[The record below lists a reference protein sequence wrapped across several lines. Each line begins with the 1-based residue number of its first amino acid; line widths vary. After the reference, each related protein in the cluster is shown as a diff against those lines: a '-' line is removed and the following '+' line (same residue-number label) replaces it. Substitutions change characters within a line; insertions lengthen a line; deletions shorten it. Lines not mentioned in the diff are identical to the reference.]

1 MEEKTMDPFSVL
13 AEEHSVDDTI
23 IPLPPRLKKV
33 WGGDFRIVGVRPER
47 ARVLANFVETL
58 DGRISYAEEGRAE
71 GGHISESDLHDRFT
85 MALLRTISGATFT
98 GANTL
103 KAESTHLWTPEYIC
117 PEYADS
123 FKELRESL
131 RLPSA
136 YTTIFLTR
144 SGSIVSQAKVYEQ
157 APSQSRVIVIT
168 TKEGEM
174 HIDADVRKNATVEVI
189 VGTHFEKEML
199 ATILT
204 KYGITTALC
213 EGPAVFGSL
222 LSLRLVDE
230 FFLTL
235 SPKLIGGNKGNRPG
249 LLENSSF
256 SFEESPHLT
265 IASERTAG
273 SYRYFRYRFV

>member
-13 AEEHSVDDTI
+13 AEEHLADDTI
-23 IPLPPRLKKV
+23 IPLPPSLKKV
-33 WGGDFRIVGVRPER
+33 WGGDFRIVGIRPER
-47 ARVLANFVETL
+47 ARVLANFVETV

-103 KAESTHLWTPEYIC
+103 KAESTHLWTPGYIC
-117 PEYADS
+117 PEYAAS
-123 FKELRESL
+123 FRELRASL

-144 SGSIVSQAKVYEQ
+144 SGSIVSQAEVYKQPPNE
-157 APSQSRVIVIT
+157 SRVIVVT
-168 TKEGEM
+168 TEEGE
-174 HIDADVRKNATVEVI
+174 AQVGAEVRKNATVEV
-189 VGTHFEKEML
+189 VSGAHFEKDLL

-222 LSLRLVDE
+222 LSFHLVDE
-230 FFLTL
+230 FFLTV
-235 SPKLIGGNKGNRPG
+235 SPKLIGGNRGKRPG
-249 LLENSSF
+249 LLENVSF

-265 IASERTAG
+265 IASERAVG
-273 SYRYFRYRFV
+273 NYRYFRYRFM